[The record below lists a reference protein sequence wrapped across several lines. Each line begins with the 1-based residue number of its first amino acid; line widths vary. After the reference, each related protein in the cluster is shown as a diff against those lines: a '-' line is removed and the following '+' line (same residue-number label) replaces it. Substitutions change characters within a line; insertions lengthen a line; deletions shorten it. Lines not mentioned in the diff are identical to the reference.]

1 MRLSQRVTELVS
13 RDWVPVS
20 VKKWWYREPPA
31 VNDLRVATWLS
42 IIGGLALIGAAK
54 LLF

>member
-1 MRLSQRVTELVS
+1 MRLSQHVTELVS

-31 VNDLRVATWLS
+31 VNDLRVVTWIV
-42 IIGGLALIGAAK
+42 IIGGLALIIADK
-54 LLF
+54 LLS